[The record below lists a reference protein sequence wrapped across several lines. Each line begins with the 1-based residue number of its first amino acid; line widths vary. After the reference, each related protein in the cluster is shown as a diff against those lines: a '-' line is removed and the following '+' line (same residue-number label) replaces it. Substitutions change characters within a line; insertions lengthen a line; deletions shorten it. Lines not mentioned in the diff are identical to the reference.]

1 MTPVT
6 IRNDYDTSYT
16 REWFIIVMDTLM
28 STKQFICFEILYPF
42 DQLQCFGEFSN

>member
-16 REWFIIVMDTLM
+16 REWFIIVMDTLNNV
-28 STKQFICFEILYPF
+28 SIADTGKSWKILGY
-42 DQLQCFGEFSN
+42 